1 VVVLLVVIVQVK
13 LQESETVLQQ
23 LLLKEI
29 LAEMVVMHL
38 ALVIMFQVVE
48 VEQLQQVQI
57 NLEQQQVLVELE
69 HQTQLQILL

>member
-1 VVVLLVVIVQVK
+1 MVLLVVIVQVK

-69 HQTQLQILL
+69 HQTV